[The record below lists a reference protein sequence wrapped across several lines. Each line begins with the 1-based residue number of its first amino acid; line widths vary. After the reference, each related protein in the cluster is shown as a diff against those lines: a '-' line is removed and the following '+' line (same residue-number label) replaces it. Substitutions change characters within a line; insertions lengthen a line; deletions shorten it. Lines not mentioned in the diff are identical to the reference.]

1 MTENSRIITVVK
13 GYDIVSS
20 SSRGYVAPAGTP
32 KEILEILG
40 SAMKKAMADEEHTKR
55 ILSMGMLVNYM
66 NPEEFGKYWEEQEA
80 LVKEAAPN
88 GSSTARTA
96 SLSERF
102 LGRDWRLGAN
112 PCSIAIPP
120 SNPDGPVV
128 LDMATSAVAAGKIEV
143 AMARKEH
150 VVPGW
155 IIDKLSGIENI
166 LGKP

>member
-1 MTENSRIITVVK
+1 MCSHIPNRGERMVRYYGYSNVSRENAR
-13 GYDIVSS
+13 
-20 SSRGYVAPAGTP
+20 R
-32 KEILEILG
+32 
-40 SAMKKAMADEEHTKR
+40 KR
-55 ILSMGMLVNYM
+55 RLS
-66 NPEEFGKYWEEQEA
+66 
-80 LVKEAAPN
+80 